1 MADRKLRVRR
11 SAGEVIRRSIS
22 MKSYIF
28 KATLIIGIVFIS
40 VLPIAYAQDNAVP
53 NQATSPYSAGVQQYS
68 SPIGPGVGQQQY
80 DSPIGPTNEV
90 QQYSSPI
97 GPGSDSSPGL
107 PNPGSDSSPGL
118 PPSNTFTLHNPLDPH
133 ITSVGGLVQT
143 VIDVVSYILVLFG
156 ILALVWTGLQYVLA
170 QGNSDRIKELHKTL
184 LAIVIGIAIV
194 IGARVI
200 VQVVIN
206 TLKATNVINSSTLNQ
221 VQNAATGN

>member
-1 MADRKLRVRR
+1 MHHSLKL
-11 SAGEVIRRSIS
+11 
-22 MKSYIF
+22 

-40 VLPIAYAQDNAVP
+40 ALPIASAQDNAVP

-80 DSPIGPTNEV
+80 
-90 QQYSSPI
+90 SSPI
-97 GPGSDSSPGL
+97 GPGVGQQQYDSPIGPG
-107 PNPGSDSSPGL
+107 NSSSGANTGN
-118 PPSNTFTLHNPLDPH
+118 SSAGDNTGNSSAGTNVGTFTLHNPLDPH

-206 TLKATNVINSSTLNQ
+206 TLQAANVVNSSTFNQ
-221 VQNAATGN
+221 VHNAATGN

>member
-1 MADRKLRVRR
+1 
-11 SAGEVIRRSIS
+11 
-22 MKSYIF
+22 MKSYKIM
-28 KATLIIGIVFIS
+28 KATVIGLAIVLVTTF
-40 VLPIAYAQDNAVP
+40 VTTPVWAQGSD
-53 NQATSPYSAGVQQYS
+53 TSLT
-68 SPIGPGVGQQQY
+68 
-80 DSPIGPTNEV
+80 GPTINNDTSLTGPAP
-90 QQYSSPI
+90 SSNNS
-97 GPGSDSSPGL
+97 G
-107 PNPGSDSSPGL
+107 
-118 PPSNTFTLHNPLDPH
+118 TFTLHSPLDPK

-143 VIDVVSYILVLFG
+143 FIDVISYILILFG
-156 ILALVWTGLQYVLA
+156 ILALMWTGLQYVLA

>member
-1 MADRKLRVRR
+1 
-11 SAGEVIRRSIS
+11 
-22 MKSYIF
+22 
-28 KATLIIGIVFIS
+28 
-40 VLPIAYAQDNAVP
+40 
-53 NQATSPYSAGVQQYS
+53 
-68 SPIGPGVGQQQY
+68 
-80 DSPIGPTNEV
+80 
-90 QQYSSPI
+90 
-97 GPGSDSSPGL
+97 
-107 PNPGSDSSPGL
+107 
-118 PPSNTFTLHNPLDPH
+118 
-133 ITSVGGLVQT
+133 LVQT
-143 VIDVVSYILVLFG
+143 IIDVISYILVLFG

>member
-1 MADRKLRVRR
+1 MKVT
-11 SAGEVIRRSIS
+11 VIGL
-22 MKSYIF
+22 
-28 KATLIIGIVFIS
+28 AIVLVVAFT
-40 VLPIAYAQDNAVP
+40 VVPVFAQNSD
-53 NQATSPYSAGVQQYS
+53 TSLT
-68 SPIGPGVGQQQY
+68 
-80 DSPIGPTNEV
+80 GPTVN
-90 QQYSSPI
+90 SDTSLT
-97 GPGSDSSPGL
+97 GPAPS
-107 PNPGSDSSPGL
+107 
-118 PPSNTFTLHNPLDPH
+118 SNTKTFYLHSPLDPH

-206 TLKATNVINSSTLNQ
+206 TLQAANVINSSTFNQ
-221 VQNAATGN
+221 VHNAATGN

>member
-1 MADRKLRVRR
+1 MNLSNKLKV
-11 SAGEVIRRSIS
+11 
-22 MKSYIF
+22 
-28 KATLIIGIVFIS
+28 TLITSVFLAS
-40 VLPIAYAQDNAVP
+40 TLSIAYAQDVNTVP
-53 NQATSPYSAGVQQYS
+53 NQASSPYSTSDMNGNGVLAPTAPIYQLGSGS
-68 SPIGPGVGQQQY
+68 SDNNGCANGSCVLAPASGGQAPIAPASGGQA
-80 DSPIGPTNEV
+80 PV
-90 QQYSSPI
+90 
-97 GPGSDSSPGL
+97 
-107 PNPGSDSSPGL
+107 
-118 PPSNTFTLHNPLDPH
+118 SNSKTFYLHSPLDPH

-143 VIDVVSYILVLFG
+143 VIDVISYILVLFG

-170 QGNSDRIKELHKTL
+170 QGNSERIKELHKTL